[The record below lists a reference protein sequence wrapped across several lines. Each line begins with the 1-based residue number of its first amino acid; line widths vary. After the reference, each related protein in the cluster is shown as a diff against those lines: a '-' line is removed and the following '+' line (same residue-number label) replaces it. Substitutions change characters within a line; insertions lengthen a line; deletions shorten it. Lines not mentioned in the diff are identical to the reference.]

1 MTVSENVYGQNQ
13 PGDKQGIREGWE
25 GSETGLHSKSKS
37 NINTYIEQSRT
48 FELSPDYPFFMPLWV
63 FFIFLLLLL
72 FLPGYVSYLKCFFLL

>member
-48 FELSPDYPFFMPLWV
+48 FELSPDYPFLCLCECFL
-63 FFIFLLLLL
+63 FF
-72 FLPGYVSYLKCFFLL
+72 YYYYYFFLAMLAI